1 MKVFKP
7 VLLAGLALATSANAL
22 TFVPFHSSVNLSVA
36 PSGADRSRM
45 PIATQQAENARR
57 VAVAVENGFDFV
69 RLRVAMAPW
78 IDTGSVADQQEAL
91 ILANG
96 IIQQVLA
103 KGQRIDVVMMAGSPS
118 TTTSP
123 GLICTAAPSAMA
135 ACTAGWHAVL
145 ALLPDTF
152 HVRSSPS
159 MSRRIAPQE
168 TRCGTRSG
176 ERSSSLSTA
185 ITRATT
191 RGQTSPHSTQPL
203 TLGARMSCSR
213 STTTTLHVYGAGPP
227 LAARWAL

>member
-7 VLLAGLALATSANAL
+7 VLLAGLALATSANAQ
-22 TFVPFHSSVNLSVA
+22 TFVPFHSGVNLSVA

-91 ILANG
+91 TLANG

-145 ALLPDTF
+145 AFLPDTF
-152 HVRSSPS
+152 HVAFEPLNEPPDCSAGDKVWDAAQLSLYYQVRAL
-159 MSRRIAPQE
+159 RRAVKFV
-168 TRCGTRSG
+168 
-176 ERSSSLSTA
+176 
-185 ITRATT
+185 
-191 RGQTSPHSTQPL
+191 
-203 TLGARMSCSR
+203 
-213 STTTTLHVYGAGPP
+213 VYGHH
-227 LAARWAL
+227 